1 MKSEEEA
8 RNEILIRSLYP
19 CNTEQLLNEVFESRK
34 VEDKEQR
41 IIFMN
46 DCMGN
51 PKTFFSTGGNI
62 SLEDRYSI
70 TVQMFLSGAWK
81 LANSCKK

>member
-1 MKSEEEA
+1 MDSEEKA

-34 VEDKEQR
+34 VENKEQR
-41 IIFMN
+41 INFMI

-51 PKTFFSTGGNI
+51 PKTFFSTGENI